1 MLNVPINNEKYT
13 TDLTYILFL
22 VRYKLT
28 PSERRTFIKY
38 LTKIAENA
46 PYVEDKNYILNEINK
61 YKNNYNATVI

>member
-28 PSERRTFIKY
+28 SSERRTFIKY

-46 PYVEDKNYILNEINK
+46 PWEEDKNYILKEINK
-61 YKNNYNATVI
+61 YKDNYNATVI